1 MAPGIP
7 NRQMTLLSTLPSRQC
22 ESPDANVVPISAKW
36 TAALADTG
44 VAPNKTNSVVEVMPK
59 AMPNVPSTN

>member
-1 MAPGIP
+1 
-7 NRQMTLLSTLPSRQC
+7 LPSRQC
-22 ESPDANVVPISAKW
+22 DSPDAKVVPISAKW

-44 VAPNKTNSVVEVMPK
+44 VAPNKTNSVVEVTPK